1 MYKRQVNGDYYAN
14 VTQKGKQ
21 NIDTV
26 KERVNSHGTSVQMAQ
41 QKYTHLC
48 WGREGWGVWVGINQV
63 VQREVCITYLQ
74 TSAKH
79 TKL

>member
-1 MYKRQVNGDYYAN
+1 M
-14 VTQKGKQ
+14 
-21 NIDTV
+21 

-48 WGREGWGVWVGINQV
+48 WGREGQGVWVGINQV
-63 VQREVCITYLQ
+63 VQSEVCITYLQ